1 MFCFFLTFLLVY
13 SLYYSC
19 SNFCNCYHYTA
30 LSLIMLLLFPGSFVD
45 RGKSVLLTFIRAEK
59 VLRNLMPKLILIS
72 NLPVSIVPVVTYSS
86 FSVWK

>member
-1 MFCFFLTFLLVY
+1 MFILCIILV
-13 SLYYSC
+13 LI
-19 SNFCNCYHYTA
+19 FVIFIITA

-45 RGKSVLLTFIRAEK
+45 RGKSLLLTFIRAEK